1 MRSKLV
7 TAQLGAF
14 LLVAVL
20 GLVYVG
26 ANYVR
31 LPNLLGFGRYTVY
44 ADFSD
49 SGGIFQNAEVT
60 YRGVPVGRV
69 GELSLIDDGVRVALL
84 LDSGGPDIPAQTRA
98 SVVNRSAIG
107 EQFVDIMPTTDS
119 GPYLENDSV
128 IPMEVDGEPN
138 TSIPVPVQDLF
149 SDVQNLAMS
158 VPADDLRT
166 LITELGTA
174 LDGKDNDL
182 VRLVESLDSLSAD
195 GVRYLPQTMSL
206 INNGQPVLA
215 TQAEQSGAIGQFS
228 ADLVLITEQLRTN
241 DPDLRRLIDNGT
253 PAAQE
258 VGALIDRAGPGLTT
272 NLGNI
277 AALIETLGPRSIA
290 LRPLLTLLPALGL
303 AAATSVTP
311 GDGTIHQGIIFETNN
326 PPPCTIGYEGTA
338 AIIAQQ
344 RAADPSFDPTQQDY
358 PINTDADCR
367 VPFGSATGV
376 RSGSRI
382 IYADPAIPQPWD
394 STPKRDPDKLDL
406 RPIAAQLAFLMGV
419 TTR

>member
-14 LLVAVL
+14 LVVAVL

-31 LPNLLGFGRYTVY
+31 LDNLLGFGRYTVS
-44 ADFSD
+44 ADFDD
-49 SGGIFQNAEVT
+49 SGGIFPNAEVT

-69 GELSLIDDGVRVALL
+69 GELSLIDDGVRVELL
-84 LDSGGPDIPAQTRA
+84 LDNSGPDIPAQTHA
-98 SVVNRSAIG
+98 SVINRSAIG
-107 EQFVDIMPTTDS
+107 EQFVDIVPTTDQ
-119 GPYLENDSV
+119 GPYLEDESV
-128 IPMEVDGEPN
+128 IPREVDGEPN
-138 TSIPVPVQDLF
+138 TFIPVPVQDLF
-149 SDVQNLAMS
+149 TDVQNLATS
-158 VPADDLRT
+158 VPTDDLRT

-174 LDGKDNDL
+174 LDGKDTDL
-182 VRLVESLDSLSAD
+182 VRLVESLDSLSSD
-195 GVRYLPQTMSL
+195 GVEYLPQTMSL

-228 ADLVLITEQLRTN
+228 SDLALITEQLRNN

-258 VGALIDRAGPGLTT
+258 VGALIDQAGPGLTT
-272 NLGNI
+272 SLTNV
-277 AALIETLGPRSIA
+277 AAVVEALAPRTIA

-303 AAATSVTP
+303 AATSSVAP
-311 GDGTIHQGIIFETNN
+311 GDGTIHQGIILETNN
-326 PPPCTIGYEGTA
+326 PPACTVGYEGTA

-344 RAADPSFDPTQQDY
+344 KAADPSFDPTQQDF
-358 PINTDADCR
+358 PINLDADCR
-367 VPFGSATGV
+367 TPFGSATGV
-376 RSGSRI
+376 RSASRI
-382 IYADPAIPQPWD
+382 IYADPDIAQPWD
-394 STPKRDPDKLDL
+394 NTPKRDPEKLDL
-406 RPIAAQLAFLMGV
+406 RPIAEQLAFLMGV